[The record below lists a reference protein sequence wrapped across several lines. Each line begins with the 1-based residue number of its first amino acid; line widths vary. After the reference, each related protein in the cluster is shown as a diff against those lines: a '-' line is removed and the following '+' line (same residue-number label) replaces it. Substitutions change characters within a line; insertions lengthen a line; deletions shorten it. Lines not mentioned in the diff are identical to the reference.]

1 MKNRI
6 IYLTTLLTAIW
17 LSSCRLSTPAVYAP
31 PEGKILELGTLKP
44 IVGATVYLTDC
55 DGEVLGNSNCIT
67 IDSTTSD
74 AQGHYAFTKTGS
86 RVQARKSGYFSDDT
100 TEKPVLYESE
110 TMTDIVLPPHAWLL
124 VKLINESGAYGF
136 YPDQNGSGYPPIVL
150 DQGRDTTL
158 AIELRKGGANTKYQ
172 FTVRIDDINDLPEPP
187 YWSTVK
193 ALVNDSPTNVNFG
206 SGAILEFKLNGHD
219 TTQLTIN
226 Y

>member
-1 MKNRI
+1 MKKRI

-17 LSSCRLSTPAVYAP
+17 LSSCRVSTPAVYAP

-44 IVGATVYLTDC
+44 IVGATVYLTEC
-55 DGEVLGNSNCIT
+55 NGEVLGNSNCIT

-136 YPDQNGSGYPPIVL
+136 SCGELNSQDYIKLLQNGEATYLLKVFGNSSPRLVYTIKPDANTSNPSQVL
-150 DQGRDTTL
+150 DTYCT
-158 AIELRKGGANTKYQ
+158 
-172 FTVRIDDINDLPEPP
+172 
-187 YWSTVK
+187 
-193 ALVNDSPTNVNFG
+193 
-206 SGAILEFKLNGHD
+206 GHD
-219 TTQLTIN
+219 TTKLTIN